1 MARLARVVIPLT
13 PHHVTQRGN
22 RRQQTFFSDADYL
35 AYRRLAAESFRQAG
49 VEVWAYCLMPNHVH
63 LIATPSRP
71 EALAEAVGAAHLRY
85 TRQVNRR
92 EEWSG
97 YLWQGRFASFPMDED
112 YLVTCARYV
121 GLNPVRAGLTAR
133 AIDWPWSSV
142 RAHVEGRPDPLLTAR
157 PLIDRLGG
165 ALADFFDLD
174 VAEEARRNLRRAST
188 TGRPIGAAEWI
199 KALEAETGRSLQAPP
214 MGRPRRIAE
223 EAGPRL
229 EGLA

>member
-97 YLWQGRFASFPMDED
+97 YLWQGRFASFPMDERHM
-112 YLVTCARYV
+112 LACARYIE
-121 GLNPVRAGLTAR
+121 LNPVRAGLAKR
-133 AIDWPWSSV
+133 PRDWPWSSA
-142 RAHVEGRPDPLLTAR
+142 RAHLTGKPDGVTDIAA
-157 PLIDRLGG
+157 LGG
-165 ALADFFDLD
+165 PVGDWKAFLKAGLSDADLNALRSG
-174 VAEEARRNLRRAST
+174 ER
-188 TGRPIGAAEWI
+188 TGRPAGDEDFVRS
-199 KALEAETGRSLQAPP
+199 LETSTGRAL
-214 MGRPRRIAE
+214 MKRKVGRKPKP
-223 EAGPRL
+223 AGDETQGKL
-229 EGLA
+229 I